1 MKSTHLIGILDTD
14 GVLHECGP
22 YEHLE
27 LAWDIVVED
36 MGNPEFVTN
45 TLQAETYLQKLGWIV
60 IGSYGV
66 ESFTGYFINP
76 DNPNS
81 VERIHLT
88 DAQKVWLEE
97 HYEYMSP
104 KMRLT
109 VDDIFTRDNY

>member
-14 GVLHECGP
+14 GILHECRP

-27 LAWDIVVED
+27 LAWDIVVND

-45 TLQAETYLQKLGWIV
+45 TLGAEIYLQKLGWIV
-60 IGSYGV
+60 IGSCGAD
-66 ESFTGYFINP
+66 SFIGYFKDL

-81 VERIHLT
+81 EERIHLT
-88 DAQKVWLEE
+88 KAQKVWLEE

-104 KMRLT
+104 KTRLT